1 MLTFIHNF
9 YFGILIISYDV
20 DNYLEIKHIVN
31 DKSISIPFFS
41 IYK

>member
-1 MLTFIHNF
+1 MSLIHSS

-20 DNYLEIKHIVN
+20 NSYLERKDIVN
-31 DKSISIPFFS
+31 DKSILIPFFS